1 MKRLFFAT
9 LFVLSFCPYIVFGQ
23 NNESELVFAEA
34 GAPGTAVVLAWSFSP
49 KATISDNLVLENA
62 IRGCLFNGIKENVPK
77 RIPSKKALVEA
88 GETTNK
94 DYFNDFFNSGKY
106 LNYCRLGMNGYL
118 EQGNL
123 IKVRRGYRI
132 GKIVV
137 IEYDQLRRQLEKD
150 GIIRGL
156 DSGF

>member
-1 MKRLFFAT
+1 
-9 LFVLSFCPYIVFGQ
+9 
-23 NNESELVFAEA
+23 
-34 GAPGTAVVLAWSFSP
+34 
-49 KATISDNLVLENA
+49 
-62 IRGCLFNGIKENVPK
+62 
-77 RIPSKKALVEA
+77 
-88 GETTNK
+88 
-94 DYFNDFFNSGKY
+94 
-106 LNYCRLGMNGYL
+106 MNGYF